1 MISYAVLYAPYE
13 RAGWHKN
20 MVGITYIIIH
30 IMYYL
35 EGTTKSHENG
45 VLQ

>member
-20 MVGITYIIIH
+20 MVGITYD
-30 IMYYL
+30 MYYL